1 MGILGGKRS
10 IFFLWIC
17 IGKVLGVREGKDQ
30 TRFILF
36 CFLSVSGF
44 RKTRSHLVAQI
55 GLEFATLLLQPS
67 EWLPVMLCTQRWL
80 VLRPHPGLSVVT
92 IPNSEVH
99 LEVWRS
105 QSKIQWGESQG
116 CALFSVA
123 PYLSTLGSAINRV
136 QAQAGFPSQSKLC
149 V

>member
-1 MGILGGKRS
+1 M
-10 IFFLWIC
+10 C

-30 TRFILF
+30 THFILF

-80 VLRPHPGLSVVT
+80 VLKPHPGLSVVT
-92 IPNSEVH
+92 IPNNEVH
-99 LEVWRS
+99 LRCEDPRAKFS
-105 QSKIQWGESQG
+105 GERVKVVLS
-116 CALFSVA
+116 SVA